1 MTEIAY
7 KAIADHIQ
15 SGRVKGFDPVYMVY
29 GEGFLIDEVLG
40 ALLDA
45 LLPEVQSRDI
55 YLETVDPTEGGGVYD
70 ALERINT
77 LSFFTARKVV
87 RLKDPGLFAGGFQP
101 TRHLEKVKTVYEQG
115 DFKKAAN
122 LFMELL
128 GRRQC
133 QAEDVL
139 TGDVAAT
146 LGIDAE
152 AFSDMGWIAE
162 IAAHCKDEG
171 LSPRVSGD
179 AAGVLKAAIEHG
191 FPKNHHLII
200 TADTA
205 DRRTGLYKTINA
217 CGTVVNCAV
226 PTGARKADRDEQRRV
241 LSRLMGKTMAAHGK
255 SADNKVFERVFE
267 LTGFDPRTFVG
278 NLEKLIHY
286 VGESPRVTADDVDAV
301 LHKSRE
307 DPIYAFTGAVAER
320 RADNALYYLSSL
332 LASGY
337 HAMQLLAAMTNQV
350 RKLLLVKDFVNSR
363 FNANTGWQPRMSF
376 DGFKNRVMPAIVEY
390 DSALAEHVREF
401 AQDEAAG
408 GEEKKGGRKAAKPTT
423 DLLIAKNPKNPYPV
437 YQQFLQSERFGTQ
450 TLQDAMIA
458 LADADMRLKTTGQS
472 PQAVL
477 EDLVFQI
484 CRQSSTVE

>member
-15 SGRVKGFDPVYMVY
+15 SGREKGFDPIYLVY

-55 YLETVDPTEGGGVYD
+55 YFETVDPTEGEGVYD
-70 ALERINT
+70 AVERINT
-77 LSFFTARKVV
+77 LSFFGARKVV
-87 RLKDPGLFAGGFQP
+87 RLKDPGLFAGGFHP
-101 TRHLEKVKTVYEQG
+101 TRHLEKVKSAYEQG
-115 DFKKAAN
+115 DLKKAAR
-122 LFMELL
+122 LFVELL

-139 TGDVAAT
+139 CGDVAAT
-146 LGIDAE
+146 LGVDAE
-152 AFSDMGWIAE
+152 AFSDMGWVAE
-162 IAAHCKDEG
+162 IAAHCRDEG
-171 LSPRVSGD
+171 LFPTGSAD
-179 AAGVLKAAIEHG
+179 AAGVLKTAIEHG

-205 DRRTGLYKTINA
+205 DRRTGLYKAISA
-217 CGTVVNCAV
+217 CGTAVNCTV

-241 LSRLMGKTMAAHGK
+241 LSQLMGKTMAAHGK
-255 SADNKVFERVFE
+255 TADNKVFERVFE
-267 LTGFDPRTFVG
+267 LTGFDPRAFAG

-286 VGESPRVTADDVDAV
+286 VGQSPRITADAVDAV
-301 LHKSRE
+301 LDKSRE
-307 DPIYAFTGAVAER
+307 DPIYSFTGAIAER
-320 RADNALYYLSSL
+320 RADNALYYLASL

-390 DSALAEHVREF
+390 DTAMAEHVR
-401 AQDEAAG
+401 ALNQGEAAG
-408 GEEKKGGRKAAKPTT
+408 GEKKKGGKKAGKPGT

-437 YQQFLQSERFGTQ
+437 YQQFLQSERFCAQ

-484 CRQSSTVE
+484 CRQNRTAE